1 MTEDREVFQCSE
13 CSHEFEH
20 EAGEPVQ
27 CPQCGYES
35 GVFPMSMIH
44 DDGPKPKR
52 RKRIGR
58 LPIAQNT
65 LIWVGIPVVSILVLV
80 AQLDQCGGK
89 QGPPKETPSQ
99 EQSHMG
105 TGDLEVRTLAENLAP
120 GKTLEELHKAFFAL
134 SSKPYVTRGTPWDI
148 PRDPLPPY
156 RLAKAL
162 IGENEVTVR
171 PFEWGLLF
179 GDMARSLDHSIDYVI
194 PLETPHAVSDVN
206 RRELSLLSQESTPR
220 VFNPWTGVISGEKSL
235 PTPLSIAEVA
245 AMADGIASLEWL
257 EKAELEKAIER
268 LNGALE
274 TLPKDPGLKL
284 IEGQLALAAGRS
296 EEGIQRLSEA
306 VQLGKDAHS
315 HFVLGTAYLV
325 EDSLFKAYK
334 EFEAATEKAP
344 GFAEAWLALGGVEL
358 RRMEMTPKA
367 QHDALLG
374 RVTGFL
380 EKAKIADED
389 LEGLA
394 PARAQVAL
402 LKGEET
408 TAKEILVEA
417 TKRFPERPD
426 PAVLLAQLAF
436 QNQQLE
442 EALSSL
448 EMAAKADPARE
459 DIRELMGMAC
469 AGLGQWKPCVGAL
482 QLSLEKAPEDP
493 LVRLQLASAMREL
506 GMSMEAKRTL
516 LDHMKKFPE
525 DATGPLLL
533 AQLHLDD
540 KEAEKALPHI
550 EKGLLLS
557 PVTEAYVLEFIAHQ
571 MLGDRDEAMAVV
583 ARLGVKNPNA
593 HTLMTQALLEQGRM
607 EDAKEVLLSWRNH
620 KPTDQEA
627 PVLLA
632 MVHEAMG
639 ETTLASTV
647 EKDFLATVD
656 EAERESLRAQFKAQR
671 QQVAAMLQGA
681 VEVQAD

>member
-1 MTEDREVFQCSE
+1 
-13 CSHEFEH
+13 
-20 EAGEPVQ
+20 
-27 CPQCGYES
+27 
-35 GVFPMSMIH
+35 
-44 DDGPKPKR
+44 
-52 RKRIGR
+52 
-58 LPIAQNT
+58 
-65 LIWVGIPVVSILVLV
+65 
-80 AQLDQCGGK
+80 
-89 QGPPKETPSQ
+89 
-99 EQSHMG
+99 
-105 TGDLEVRTLAENLAP
+105 
-120 GKTLEELHKAFFAL
+120 
-134 SSKPYVTRGTPWDI
+134 
-148 PRDPLPPY
+148 
-156 RLAKAL
+156 
-162 IGENEVTVR
+162 
-171 PFEWGLLF
+171 
-179 GDMARSLDHSIDYVI
+179 
-194 PLETPHAVSDVN
+194 
-206 RRELSLLSQESTPR
+206 
-220 VFNPWTGVISGEKSL
+220 
-235 PTPLSIAEVA
+235 
-245 AMADGIASLEWL
+245 
-257 EKAELEKAIER
+257 
-268 LNGALE
+268 
-274 TLPKDPGLKL
+274 
-284 IEGQLALAAGRS
+284 
-296 EEGIQRLSEA
+296 
-306 VQLGKDAHS
+306 
-315 HFVLGTAYLV
+315 
-325 EDSLFKAYK
+325 
-334 EFEAATEKAP
+334 
-344 GFAEAWLALGGVEL
+344 
-358 RRMEMTPKA
+358 
-367 QHDALLG
+367 
-374 RVTGFL
+374 
-380 EKAKIADED
+380 
-389 LEGLA
+389 
-394 PARAQVAL
+394 
-402 LKGEET
+402 
-408 TAKEILVEA
+408 
-417 TKRFPERPD
+417 
-426 PAVLLAQLAF
+426 
-436 QNQQLE
+436 
-442 EALSSL
+442 
-448 EMAAKADPARE
+448 MAAKADPARE

-583 ARLGVKNPNA
+583 ARLGVKNPDA